1 MNLRRNALI
10 TTAMAGVW
18 LAAASAAMAQA
29 STESSTGA
37 QAGASKTSTVS
48 EVVVTGIRHSLE
60 KSLDVKKRSDD
71 VVEVVS
77 AEAIGKFPDTNL
89 AESLAHLPGISVDR
103 QFGDGD
109 RVSIDGT
116 DPALNRVFIDGHSIA
131 SADWG
136 GDSQDKDGR
145 NFNYSYLSPD
155 FVSQIEV
162 YKNPEAKIDEGSL
175 GGTVEVDTR
184 KPFDLPAN
192 TIFVSGGYKY
202 NDRSSQGDE
211 TASLAYSW
219 KNQDSTM
226 GAVIAYNH
234 SDEHLDRAGVEYYGY
249 SKGGD
254 FLSADPFTA
263 GANGTAALVTTK
275 NAGMTINGAAPT
287 LASEEALYNARYPLY
302 TSYSDFQQTR
312 DRDGVNGD
320 ISWKPMPTLQFDLS
334 AMYIGGNYNNFS
346 QSAYS
351 YNVQTT
357 RATNANVND
366 GVVNSATYE
375 AGPAGSSTWNGE
387 LDENYRVTALDNYY
401 IDLAYK
407 WDVDGFHVTG
417 DAGYTRATGG
427 TNPEYEL
434 NWRTL
439 SGFTY
444 GFNGPQASLNYTT
457 SPTSPNFWLT
467 EYNQAINAPTKSNY
481 NPTVPGYNNG
491 QPFEGFQVGGIAR
504 DQYTDGEVYGKFDAE
519 HDVDWGPVNEVLFG
533 AKYSA
538 HDNSYVE
545 HDSETYAPVSG
556 GDFSVGTL
564 GVSTA
569 PTSVFSGIG
578 ATGNATQFASATTSE
593 VIKLLNSLPTSYN
606 PLSSATYGVLENTGS
621 IYGEALFRGQQYHGN
636 FGLRIVDTQDKSEF
650 FESLNGGTSYIPTSV
665 TTSYI
670 RPLPSFNF
678 TYDATHDLL
687 FRFGA
692 AEVIARPRYDQLAGA
707 YSISTIQPG
716 DTTPGEA
723 GTAGGG
729 NPHLKPYDSID
740 YEATT
745 EWYFKKNS
753 LIEGEI
759 FYRDIKSYIL
769 TVTDVE
775 TLTDPAYQEAGSYQV
790 NAPENAGH
798 ASVTGVSGTFWYDI
812 GWGFGIQTNATYS
825 QAHTTNGYNLP
836 YNSKYIV
843 NVIPYYEAGPF
854 SARVSYNYRTDYFT
868 QAGLLN
874 SSDMTAA
881 YTQLDAQISWHFSKK
896 MSLVFNASNL
906 LDETYYEYSNTK
918 NAPDG
923 IYKTG
928 RVFGLNFQFRQ

>member
-1 MNLRRNALI
+1 
-10 TTAMAGVW
+10 MAGV
-18 LAAASAAMAQA
+18 LLATAGAALAQTAPATTGAAAAPV
-29 STESSTGA
+29 TTLN
-37 QAGASKTSTVS
+37 
-48 EVVVTGIRHSLE
+48 EVVVTGIRRSLE
-60 KSLDVKKRSDD
+60 KSLDVKKKSDD

-136 GDSQDKDGR
+136 GDSQDTDGR

-155 FVSQIEV
+155 FVSQIRV
-162 YKNPEAKIDEGSL
+162 YKNPEAWIDEGSL

-184 KPFDLPAN
+184 KPFDFNPN

-202 NDRSSQGDE
+202 NDRSSQGDA

-219 KNQDSTM
+219 RNQDSTI
-226 GAVIAYNH
+226 GAFIAYNH
-234 SDEHLDRAGVEYYGY
+234 SDEHLTRAGVEYYGY
-249 SKGGD
+249 SSGAD
-254 FLSADPFTA
+254 FLTFDK
-263 GANGTAALVTTK
+263 NGNITGTQ
-275 NAGMTINGAAPT
+275 NPGMTINGQTAT
-287 LASEEALYNARYPLY
+287 LASEQLLDKARYPLY
-302 TSYSDFQQTR
+302 TSYSEFQQTR
-312 DRDGVNGD
+312 DRDSVNAD
-320 ISWKPMPTLQFDLS
+320 ISWKPLSTLQFDLS
-334 AMYIGGNYNNFS
+334 GMYIGGNYNNFS
-346 QSAYS
+346 QAAYS
-351 YNVQTT
+351 YNVRTT
-357 RATNANVND
+357 RATNANISD
-366 GVVNSATYE
+366 GVVDSASYE
-375 AGPAGSSTWNGE
+375 AGPTGSSTWNGE

-407 WDVDGFHVTG
+407 WDIDGFKVTG
-417 DAGYTRATGG
+417 DAGYTRASGG

-481 NPTVPGYNNG
+481 NPVVPGYNNG
-491 QPFEGFQVGGIAR
+491 QPFQGFQVGGIAR
-504 DQYTDGEVYGKFDAE
+504 DQYTDGEVYGKVDVQR
-519 HDVDWGPVNEVLFG
+519 DVDWGIIDKVLFG

-545 HDSETYAPVSG
+545 HDSETYGLVSG
-556 GDFSVGTL
+556 GQFSVGTL

-569 PTSVFSGIG
+569 PTSVFSGVG
-578 ATGNATQFASATTSE
+578 ATGNATEFAGATTSE
-593 VIKLLNSLPTSYN
+593 VIKLLNSLPTKYN
-606 PLSSATYGVLENTGS
+606 PLSTATYGVLEDTGAV
-621 IYGEALFRGQQYHGN
+621 YGEADFRGPQYHGN
-636 FGLRIVDTQDKSEF
+636 FGIRVVDTQDKSEYF
-650 FESLNGGTSYIPTSV
+650 LSTDGGNTYVPTTA

-678 TYDATHDLL
+678 TYDATKDLL

-692 AEVIARPRYDQLAGA
+692 AEVIARPRYSQLAGS
-707 YSISTIQPG
+707 YSLSTIQPG
-716 DTTPGEA
+716 DTNAGEA

-729 NPHLKPYDSID
+729 NPKLKPYDSID

-753 LIEGEI
+753 LLEGEI
-759 FYRDIKSYIL
+759 FYRDVKSYVL
-769 TVTDVE
+769 TVTNVE
-775 TLTDPAYQEAGSYQV
+775 TLYDPSYQESGSYQV

-825 QAHTTNGYNLP
+825 QAHTSNGYNLP
-836 YNSKYIV
+836 FNSKYIV
-843 NVIPYYEAGPF
+843 NVIPYYEMGPL

-868 QAGLLN
+868 QVGLAG
-874 SSDMTAA
+874 SSAMTDG
-881 YTQLDAQISWHFSKK
+881 YTQLDAQVAWHFNNKL
-896 MSLVFNASNL
+896 SLVFNASNL
-906 LDETYYEYSNTK
+906 LDSEYYEYSSTK